1 MEEVCGKSIP
11 QLEQGCKRLSAS
23 EVCSPKEEQA
33 HRRSGVACIW
43 TLGNS
48 EGRTP
53 PLPTQGSWKME
64 IGKEGKGLIV
74 PSNTKADVVDVL
86 IKIIIV
92 PTHRN
97 PIPIFRG

>member
-1 MEEVCGKSIP
+1 MQEGWWLQGLSIVVFLPGRDYQIRFGVLEKGK
-11 QLEQGCKRLSAS
+11 K
-23 EVCSPKEEQA
+23 
-33 HRRSGVACIW
+33 
-43 TLGNS
+43 
-48 EGRTP
+48 
-53 PLPTQGSWKME
+53 
-64 IGKEGKGLIV
+64 GKGLIV